1 MERLTKHSKQTSHEN
16 GICCTHFRGPEC
28 LEVGGN
34 CAMNC
39 KWEEAA
45 WSRLA
50 AYEDTGLEPEE
61 VLPKDKAD
69 EIALKL
75 MCLADLESLCSYTR
89 LRELAEADKNGRV
102 VVLPRWKNEEERLER
117 QRLMRIMADG
127 AIDRLMKNPLKEESG
142 PDIAELRVV
151 NTDRLLELAKADEDG
166 RIFLLPMEPG
176 RSMLCQEYF
185 ERPWVMKN
193 VTLCVQYQSSAGIIL
208 GTARS
213 SGEFICD
220 QIYELETKAR
230 GGSYYAKNED
240 QSTTNFIAQQS
251 CLTLKD
257 MHDYLHAQ
265 KGYGWHITDLRIY
278 DAPRELSKFL
288 LACPNSWYCESCAMY
303 WENNGTCGNESLQI
317 KHAPQS
323 WCYVEAMEDV

>member
-16 GICCTHFRGPEC
+16 GICCTHFCGPEC

-50 AYEDTGLEPEE
+50 AYEDTGLTPERCAE
-61 VLPKDKAD
+61 FARAD
-69 EIALKL
+69 AEGRYIVMRDAEQEGV
-75 MCLADLESLCSYTR
+75 AR

-193 VTLCVQYQSSAGIIL
+193 VTLCVQYKSSAGIIFYMGYDVFRGL
-208 GTARS
+208 VERGRITPLS
-213 SGEFICD
+213 QEGE
-220 QIYELETKAR
+220 EMLEGKA
-230 GGSYYAKNED
+230 N
-240 QSTTNFIAQQS
+240 
-251 CLTLKD
+251 
-257 MHDYLHAQ
+257 
-265 KGYGWHITDLRIY
+265 
-278 DAPRELSKFL
+278 
-288 LACPNSWYCESCAMY
+288 
-303 WENNGTCGNESLQI
+303 
-317 KHAPQS
+317 
-323 WCYVEAMEDV
+323 V

>member
-16 GICCTHFRGPEC
+16 GICCTHFCGPEC
-28 LEVGGN
+28 LGVGGN

-50 AYEDTGLEPEE
+50 AYEDTHMMP
-61 VLPKDKAD
+61 AD
-69 EIALKL
+69 VMSMRMDMAIITALL
-75 MCLADLESLCSYTR
+75 HDCDVDR

-127 AIDRLMKNPLKEESG
+127 AIDRLMENPLKEENG

-166 RIFLLPMEPG
+166 RLFLLPMKPG

-193 VTLCVQYQSSAGIIL
+193 VTLCVQYKSSAGIIFYMGYDVFRGL
-208 GTARS
+208 VECGRITPLS
-213 SGEFICD
+213 QEGE
-220 QIYELETKAR
+220 EMLEGKA
-230 GGSYYAKNED
+230 N
-240 QSTTNFIAQQS
+240 
-251 CLTLKD
+251 
-257 MHDYLHAQ
+257 
-265 KGYGWHITDLRIY
+265 
-278 DAPRELSKFL
+278 
-288 LACPNSWYCESCAMY
+288 
-303 WENNGTCGNESLQI
+303 
-317 KHAPQS
+317 
-323 WCYVEAMEDV
+323 V

>member
-50 AYEDTGLEPEE
+50 AYEDTGLEHRE
-61 VLPKDKAD
+61 VSAIVK
-69 EIALKL
+69 EWS
-75 MCLADLESLCSYTR
+75 DLCTVIGECGGIDR

-117 QRLMRIMADG
+117 RRLMRIMADG
-127 AIDRLMKNPLKEESG
+127 AIDRLMENPLKEENG

-166 RIFLLPMEPG
+166 RIFLLPLEPG

-193 VTLCVQYQSSAGIIL
+193 VTLCVQYQSSTGIIFYMGYDVFRDL
-208 GTARS
+208 VERGRITPLSPEGEETLEAR
-213 SGEFICD
+213 
-220 QIYELETKAR
+220 T
-230 GGSYYAKNED
+230 
-240 QSTTNFIAQQS
+240 
-251 CLTLKD
+251 
-257 MHDYLHAQ
+257 
-265 KGYGWHITDLRIY
+265 
-278 DAPRELSKFL
+278 
-288 LACPNSWYCESCAMY
+288 
-303 WENNGTCGNESLQI
+303 
-317 KHAPQS
+317 
-323 WCYVEAMEDV
+323 

>member
-16 GICCTHFRGPEC
+16 GICCTHFCGPEC

-50 AYEDTGLEPEE
+50 AYEDTKLTPERCAE
-61 VLPKDKAD
+61 FARAD
-69 EIALKL
+69 AEGRYIIMRDAEQEGV
-75 MCLADLESLCSYTR
+75 AR

-127 AIDRLMKNPLKEESG
+127 AIDRLMKNPLKEENG

-193 VTLCVQYQSSAGIIL
+193 VTLCVQYKSSAGIIFYMGYDVFRGL
-208 GTARS
+208 VERGRITPLS
-213 SGEFICD
+213 QEGE
-220 QIYELETKAR
+220 EMLEGKA
-230 GGSYYAKNED
+230 N
-240 QSTTNFIAQQS
+240 
-251 CLTLKD
+251 
-257 MHDYLHAQ
+257 
-265 KGYGWHITDLRIY
+265 
-278 DAPRELSKFL
+278 
-288 LACPNSWYCESCAMY
+288 
-303 WENNGTCGNESLQI
+303 
-317 KHAPQS
+317 
-323 WCYVEAMEDV
+323 V